1 MHVQVAPSPTICLF
15 SSDPIT
21 ISECQGV
28 LYLANYSL
36 RVKRVDNAV
45 EGGDLPFADIY
56 AIDLSCPILLAA
68 CSSTR
73 EGGAVISAEATQE
86 MVVRILSREPH
97 ARVLM
102 IGDNFDEATAFP
114 LLTMG
119 VKGMVRRVEIRADLA
134 RAVSAVHQNGFW
146 VPRQLL
152 SKFVGSVLSST
163 RRMLFALSSAE
174 LTDAQAKLLNCLM
187 ATESD
192 AEIAQTLG
200 ISEPELKSQLALLM
214 KKFNV
219 RRRWDL
225 VLLAHQA
232 SSHQGLS
239 QTA

>member
-1 MHVQVAPSPTICLF
+1 MHVQAAPSPTICLF

-21 ISECQGV
+21 ISECQGA

-36 RVKRVDNAV
+36 RVKRADNA
-45 EGGDLPFADIY
+45 EFGDLPLADIY
-56 AIDLSCPILLAA
+56 AIEV
-68 CSSTR
+68 CSSA
-73 EGGAVISAEATQE
+73 GATQE

-97 ARVLM
+97 ARILM
-102 IGDNFDEATAFP
+102 IGEAFDESTAFP

-119 VKGMVRRVEIRADLA
+119 VKGMVRRAEIHADLA
-134 RAVSAVHQNGFW
+134 RAISAVHQNGFW

-152 SKFVGSVLSST
+152 SSFVGSVLSST
-163 RRMLFALSSAE
+163 RRMLFALGSAE
-174 LTDAQAKLLNCLM
+174 LTEAQAKLLNCVM

-192 AEIAQTLG
+192 AEIARTLG
-200 ISEPELKSQLALLM
+200 ISEAELKSQLSLLM

>member
-1 MHVQVAPSPTICLF
+1 MHAQAASSPTVCLL

-36 RVKRVDNAV
+36 RVKRMDAGA
-45 EGGDLPFADIY
+45 ESGDLPLADIY
-56 AIDLSCPILLAA
+56 AIEVRP
-68 CSSTR
+68 
-73 EGGAVISAEATQE
+73 SAEATQAI
-86 MVVRILSREPH
+86 VVRILSRDPH

-102 IGDNFDEATAFP
+102 IGDTFDETTAFP

-119 VKGMVRRVEIRADLA
+119 VKGMLRRGEVRADLA
-134 RAVSAVHQNGFW
+134 RALSAVHQNGFW

-163 RRMLFALSSAE
+163 RRMLYALGSAE
-174 LTDAQAKLLNCLM
+174 LTESQAKLLNCLM
-187 ATESD
+187 STESD
-192 AEIAQTLG
+192 ADIAQTLG
-200 ISEPELKSQLALLM
+200 ISEPELKSEISQLM

-232 SSHQGLS
+232 SSPQGLS
-239 QTA
+239 RSA

>member
-1 MHVQVAPSPTICLF
+1 MHVQAAPSPTICLF

-21 ISECQGV
+21 ISECQGA

-36 RVKRVDNAV
+36 RVKRTDNA
-45 EGGDLPFADIY
+45 EPGELPAADIY
-56 AIDLSCPILLAA
+56 AI
-68 CSSTR
+68 
-73 EGGAVISAEATQE
+73 EARSPVETTQE

-97 ARVLM
+97 ARILM
-102 IGDNFDEATAFP
+102 IGDNFDEKNSFP
-114 LLTMG
+114 FLTMG
-119 VKGMVRRVEIRADLA
+119 VKGMLRRAEIRADLA
-134 RAVSAVHQNGFW
+134 RAIGAIHQNGFW

-152 SKFVGSVLSST
+152 SRFVGSVLSST
-163 RRMLFALSSAE
+163 RRMLFALGSSE

-192 AEIAQTLG
+192 AEIALTLG
-200 ISEPELKSQLALLM
+200 ISEPELKSQLSLLM

-232 SSHQGLS
+232 SSHRDLS

>member
-21 ISECQGV
+21 ISECQGA

-36 RVKRVDNAV
+36 RVKRTDTL
-45 EGGDLPFADIY
+45 ESGDLPSADIY
-56 AIDLSCPILLAA
+56 AIEVRP
-68 CSSTR
+68 T
-73 EGGAVISAEATQE
+73 AEATQE
-86 MVVRILSREPH
+86 TVVRILSREPH
-97 ARVLM
+97 ARILM
-102 IGDNFDEATAFP
+102 IGDNFDEKNAFP

-119 VKGMVRRVEIRADLA
+119 VKGMVRRAEIRADLA
-134 RAVSAVHQNGFW
+134 RAISAVHQNGFW

-163 RRMLFALSSAE
+163 RRMLFALGSAE
-174 LTDAQAKLLNCLM
+174 LTEPQAKLLNCLM
-187 ATESD
+187 VTESD
-192 AEIAQTLG
+192 VEIAQTLG
-200 ISEPELKSQLALLM
+200 ISEPELKSQLSLLM

>member
-1 MHVQVAPSPTICLF
+1 MHLQAAPSPTICLF

-21 ISECQGV
+21 ISECQGA

-36 RVKRVDNAV
+36 RVKRTDNPESA
-45 EGGDLPFADIY
+45 DLPSADIY
-56 AIDLSCPILLAA
+56 AVEVRA
-68 CSSTR
+68 TT
-73 EGGAVISAEATQE
+73 EATQE

-97 ARVLM
+97 ARILM
-102 IGDNFDEATAFP
+102 IGDNFDEKSAFP

-119 VKGMVRRVEIRADLA
+119 VKGMVRRGEIRADLA
-134 RAVSAVHQNGFW
+134 RALSAVHQNGFW

-163 RRMLFALSSAE
+163 RRMLYALGSAE
-174 LTDAQAKLLNCLM
+174 LTESQAKLLNCLM
-187 ATESD
+187 STDSD
-192 AEIAQTLG
+192 GHIAQTLG
-200 ISEPELKSQLALLM
+200 ISETELKSEISQLM

-232 SSHQGLS
+232 SSPHGLS
-239 QTA
+239 RSA

>member
-1 MHVQVAPSPTICLF
+1 MHVQAAPSPAICLF

-21 ISECQGV
+21 ISECQGA

-36 RVKRVDNAV
+36 RVKRLDTADPG
-45 EGGDLPFADIY
+45 EIPLADIY
-56 AIDLSCPILLAA
+56 AIEVRP
-68 CSSTR
+68 T
-73 EGGAVISAEATQE
+73 AEATQE
-86 MVVRILSREPH
+86 MVVRILSRQPH
-97 ARVLM
+97 ARIVM
-102 IGDNFDEATAFP
+102 IGNNFDEKNAFP

-119 VKGMVRRVEIRADLA
+119 VKGMVRRAEIRADLA
-134 RAVSAVHQNGFW
+134 RAISAVHQNGFW

-163 RRMLFALSSAE
+163 RRMLFALGSAE
-174 LTDAQAKLLNCLM
+174 LTEAQAKLLNCLM

-192 AEIAQTLG
+192 TEIAQTLG
-200 ISEPELKSQLALLM
+200 ISEPELKSQLSLLM
-214 KKFNV
+214 KRFNV

-232 SSHQGLS
+232 SSHRGLS

>member
-1 MHVQVAPSPTICLF
+1 MHVQPAPSPAICLF

-21 ISECQGV
+21 IAECQGA

-36 RVKRVDNAV
+36 RVKRTDTG
-45 EGGDLPFADIY
+45 EPGDLPVADIY
-56 AIDLSCPILLAA
+56 AIELSSSHTLLA
-68 CSSTR
+68 SGGSTR
-73 EGGAVISAEATQE
+73 EGGTVTPAEATQE
-86 MVVRILSREPH
+86 MAGRILSREPH
-97 ARVLM
+97 ARILM
-102 IGDNFDEATAFP
+102 IGDSFDEKNAFP

-119 VKGMVRRVEIRADLA
+119 VKGIVRRSEIRADLA
-134 RAVSAVHQNGFW
+134 RALSAVHENGYW

-152 SKFVGSVLSST
+152 SRFVASVLSST
-163 RRMLFALSSAE
+163 RRMLFALGSAE
-174 LTDAQAKLLNCLM
+174 LTDTQAKLLNCLM

-192 AEIAQTLG
+192 AEIAQKLG
-200 ISEPELKSQLALLM
+200 ISEPELKSQLSLLM

>member
-1 MHVQVAPSPTICLF
+1 MHAQAALSPTICLF

-21 ISECQGV
+21 ISECQGA

-36 RVKRVDNAV
+36 RVKRTDNA
-45 EGGDLPFADIY
+45 ESADLPSADIY
-56 AIDLSCPILLAA
+56 AVEVR
-68 CSSTR
+68 TTT
-73 EGGAVISAEATQE
+73 EATQE
-86 MVVRILSREPH
+86 MIVRLLSREPH
-97 ARVLM
+97 ARILM
-102 IGDNFDEATAFP
+102 IGDSFDEKSAFP

-119 VKGMVRRVEIRADLA
+119 VKGIVRRAEIRSDLA
-134 RAVSAVHQNGFW
+134 RAISAVHQNGFW

-152 SKFVGSVLSST
+152 SKFIGNVLSST
-163 RRMLFALSSAE
+163 RRMLFALGSAE
-174 LTDAQAKLLNCLM
+174 LTETQTKLLNCIM

-200 ISEPELKSQLALLM
+200 ISEPELKSQLSLLM

-232 SSHQGLS
+232 SLHQGLS